1 MKKVLNLLT
10 NKIMIKV
17 EIIGKLDVEVKMQ
30 KKNGNKFVA
39 FRVANTD
46 KWIDKSTGQI
56 IESTQ
61 WISCTLNGDGGALLP
76 YLKRGTKVFVRGNAQ
91 FVIFSSAKTRQME
104 VGVNLFVRE
113 IELCGGQKENQQTAQ
128 QPQQPHQQPEQQP
141 AKTNKKGNK
150 QQNTDN
156 MPF

>member
-1 MKKVLNLLT
+1 
-10 NKIMIKV
+10 MIKV
-17 EIIGKLDVEVKMQ
+17 EIIGNLGADAQLQE
-30 KKNGNKFVA
+30 KKGNRFVS

-46 KWIDKSTGQI
+46 KWVDKSTGQV

-76 YLKRGTKVFVRGNAQ
+76 YLKRGAKVFVRGNAQ

-113 IELCGGQKENQQTAQ
+113 IELCGGQRENQQTAQ
-128 QPQQPHQQPEQQP
+128 QPQQPPQQPTQQPELSP
-141 AKTNKKGNK
+141 SKGKKK
-150 QQNTDN
+150 
-156 MPF
+156 

>member
-1 MKKVLNLLT
+1 
-10 NKIMIKV
+10 MIKV
-17 EIIGKLDVEVKMQ
+17 EIIGNLGADAMLQE
-30 KKNGNKFVA
+30 KNGNRFVA

-46 KWIDKSTGQI
+46 KWVDKATGQV

-76 YLKRGTKVFVRGNAQ
+76 YLKKGSKVFVRGNAQ

-128 QPQQPHQQPEQQP
+128 QPQQPGQQQENSPS
-141 AKTNKKGNK
+141 KGKKK
-150 QQNTDN
+150 
-156 MPF
+156 

>member
-1 MKKVLNLLT
+1 MPCKYKLIVYSN
-10 NKIMIKV
+10 MIKV
-17 EIIGKLDVEVKMQ
+17 EIIGNLGADAQLQE
-30 KKNGNKFVA
+30 KNGNKFVA

-46 KWIDKSTGQI
+46 KWVDKSTGQV

-61 WISCTLNGDGGALLP
+61 WISCTLNGDGGALVP

-91 FVIFSSAKTRQME
+91 FVIKKKKKTRQME

-113 IELCGGQKENQQTAQ
+113 IELCGGQKENQQTTQ
-128 QPQQPHQQPEQQP
+128 QPPQQPAQQP